1 MPRFPWGMWLI
12 NDSSLSDPP
21 IHIVMTLRFMVT
33 LSIGSPTRDSTRRY
47 SLGHPKR
54 LCCEVPAVH
63 QGTGQGPDPKPRPK
77 EEARGGHTCHGQP
90 ALWVLNH
97 SDARVPCP
105 LCPAAFVCSSSP
117 SCSIQQPQ
125 DDLPSPAQA
134 PKAPLRP
141 AVKGQPARAASYRL
155 ISRPPFLQAWQQK
168 KRGGPGPTGSLRP
181 PAHKRAGDKD
191 IFWDGRCWC
200 RIPPG
205 AWEAG
210 ERLGWVS
217 WAGGQCRHAGQS
229 PSGLRGRRQEPLAP
243 EGGESVSELFPT
255 PPRAGCW
262 ATPLTC
268 QFKHLFFE
276 LTLFKHCSEIFTYFN
291 LKGKN
296 IKWSEYRPRTRTAQL
311 DNEHGAKNT
320 SVPGLS
326 ECSCSF
332 RDHYQLKIHLK
343 FHLAGQNSGCH
354 HRYRCE
360 TKATLAFPGCVTVSV
375 GAL

>member
-1 MPRFPWGMWLI
+1 MI

-217 WAGGQCRHAGQS
+217 WAGH
-229 PSGLRGRRQEPLAP
+229 GLRAGRLSRTTRPQPATYHPQRSPWPISTSAVASCKHDHLP
-243 EGGESVSELFPT
+243 PSLPT
-255 PPRAGCW
+255 PSCPPGPTKRGLLRAVWSPLPSPRGLRVVLGSHVH
-262 ATPLTC
+262 TR
-268 QFKHLFFE
+268 
-276 LTLFKHCSEIFTYFN
+276 SFN
-291 LKGKN
+291 LVTTECACS
-296 IKWSEYRPRTRTAQL
+296 WTLQVS
-311 DNEHGAKNT
+311 
-320 SVPGLS
+320 PGHTERLS
-326 ECSCSF
+326 G
-332 RDHYQLKIHLK
+332 HL
-343 FHLAGQNSGCH
+343 
-354 HRYRCE
+354 
-360 TKATLAFPGCVTVSV
+360 
-375 GAL
+375 

>member
-1 MPRFPWGMWLI
+1 MLH
-12 NDSSLSDPP
+12 L
-21 IHIVMTLRFMVT
+21 
-33 LSIGSPTRDSTRRY
+33 IGSSQDPRSSRLGNKKKGRPRAYWLPEAPCTQKGGRQRHFLGWQVLVSDSTRSMGGRRKAGVGF
-47 SLGHPKR
+47 LGR
-54 LCCEVPAVH
+54 RAV
-63 QGTGQGPDPKPRPK
+63 QTRRT
-77 EEARGGHTCHGQP
+77 E
-90 ALWVLNH
+90 
-97 SDARVPCP
+97 
-105 LCPAAFVCSSSP
+105 
-117 SCSIQQPQ
+117 
-125 DDLPSPAQA
+125 
-134 PKAPLRP
+134 PLR
-141 AVKGQPARAASYRL
+141 AEGEAAGT
-155 ISRPPFLQAWQQK
+155 P
-168 KRGGPGPTGSLRP
+168 
-181 PAHKRAGDKD
+181 
-191 IFWDGRCWC
+191 
-200 RIPPG
+200 
-205 AWEAG
+205 
-210 ERLGWVS
+210 
-217 WAGGQCRHAGQS
+217 
-229 PSGLRGRRQEPLAP
+229 AP
-243 EGGESVSELFPT
+243 EGGESVSELSPT

>member
-168 KRGGPGPTGSLRP
+168 KKGRPRAYWLPEAPCTQKGGRQR
-181 PAHKRAGDKD
+181 H
-191 IFWDGRCWC
+191 F
-200 RIPPG
+200 
-205 AWEAG
+205 
-210 ERLGWVS
+210 LGWQVLVS
-217 WAGGQCRHAGQS
+217 DSTRSMG
-229 PSGLRGRRQEPLAP
+229 GRRKAGVGFLGRRAVQTRRTEPLRA
-243 EGGESVSELFPT
+243 EGEAAGT
-255 PPRAGCW
+255 P
-262 ATPLTC
+262 
-268 QFKHLFFE
+268 
-276 LTLFKHCSEIFTYFN
+276 S
-291 LKGKN
+291 
-296 IKWSEYRPRTRTAQL
+296 
-311 DNEHGAKNT
+311 
-320 SVPGLS
+320 PGG
-326 ECSCSF
+326 
-332 RDHYQLKIHLK
+332 R
-343 FHLAGQNSGCH
+343 
-354 HRYRCE
+354 
-360 TKATLAFPGCVTVSV
+360 
-375 GAL
+375 